1 MRRQRG
7 QATVEFGLVG
17 IMILLLFFVL
27 IDAARLVF
35 VYQTVGEAARE
46 GAHTGQLF
54 NSSDDQIR
62 AAIETHSGYLGPV
75 ASTASFSPAGTRAIG
90 GQVAVTV
97 RYRYRTI
104 TPLLS
109 QFGPIDISSTTTV
122 VVE

>member
-1 MRRQRG
+1 MRRERG
-7 QATVEFGLVG
+7 QATVEFALVG

-54 NSSDDQIR
+54 NSSDVQIR
-62 AAIETHSGYLGPV
+62 AAINTHSGYLGPV

-90 GQVAVTV
+90 GQVSVTV

-109 QFGPIDISSTTTV
+109 QFGPVDISSTTTV